1 MSNRKTM
8 SARINCSI
16 VFEVEPG
23 RDGAEVA
30 RIVDVRPVDLSVCSI
45 FEELD
50 HDGLDELYAALDEFD
65 EEHADE

>member
-1 MSNRKTM
+1 M

-30 RIVDVRPVDLSVCSI
+30 RIVNVSPVDLSAHSI

-50 HDGLDELYAALDEFD
+50 REGLGDLFTILDEFD
-65 EEHADE
+65 AEHADE